1 MQLEQIQKQVQSI
14 DKSQLAKIKGG
25 TKDNTDTADNDI
37 IIVDMDE
44 I

>member
-1 MQLEQIQKQVQSI
+1 MKLTQIQNREKQLSRI
-14 DKSQLAKIKGG
+14 QLAKIKGG